1 MVVHVPFR
9 CALAA
14 VVMAFVVSPA
24 GASPALDPTFGEGGR
39 VWITPSQAG
48 SGLTTDAYVVMAF
61 DGSIL
66 TTSDGRLYRYRADG
80 TKDEAFGYGQGGIA
94 NGSLGDGVALGSH
107 GRPFAMPDGSIRIP
121 VIGVPAAGTRRVGVV
136 KLLPDGK
143 RDPAFG
149 TAGVA
154 FAAGAPEARVIRD
167 EYHVAGAA
175 VEPDGRVVVAAFRRD
190 GQVQRLTLAR
200 FTPDGQ
206 PDETFDAGGRRALDQ
221 IVLPGSRTASRQD
234 GEFALLVGYGNGR
247 FGVAKFRPGG
257 EPDAVF
263 GTVKPIPPG
272 PVGLDPWPTGAI
284 AIAADGS
291 LVAAIGLWGSY
302 IGDGGYAEVFA
313 RFGADGRTDESFG
326 SGGSIV
332 LSSFDRSAIY
342 FANDGLAIDA
352 AGGIVVL
359 GGAASVHRLT
369 RSGMPDSRYSN
380 EGVAQIREPY
390 LAFAN
395 AIALA
400 PDGKV
405 LMGADVLQAEL
416 ADPRER
422 RQALYRVRGN
432 WEGRSGDTAVVE
444 YFNSAFG
451 HYFITSQASEQ
462 SLLDAGSDWK
472 RTGRSFRAWSGQ
484 AEDLSA
490 MCRFFS
496 QATFAPK
503 STHFFSP
510 FRAEC
515 DSVRKRPEWWYEG
528 PTFSVRLAEG
538 LAGFRSCPAGNVPLY
553 RMYNNSMGGAPN
565 HRYTTD
571 AAVLDQMI
579 AQGWTME
586 GDGITRVFACVAAQ

>member
-1 MVVHVPFR
+1 MFIHVPFP

-14 VVMAFVVSPA
+14 VVMAFVMSPA
-24 GASPALDPTFGEGGR
+24 CASPALDPTFGEDGR
-39 VWITPSQAG
+39 VWVTPSHAG
-48 SGLTTDAYVVMAF
+48 PGLTADAYVVITY
-61 DGSIL
+61 DGSIV
-66 TTSDGRLYRYRADG
+66 TTGDGRLYRYRADG
-80 TKDEAFGYGQGGIA
+80 TKDEGFGYGQGGIA
-94 NGSLGDGVALGSH
+94 NGDLGDGLALGSH
-107 GRPFAMPDGSIRIP
+107 GRPVAMPDGSIRIP

-167 EYHVAGAA
+167 EYEVAGAA
-175 VEPDGRVVVAAFRRD
+175 VEPDGRVVVAAFRRG
-190 GQVQRLTLAR
+190 GQVERLTLAR

-221 IVLPGSRTASRQD
+221 VLLPGSRMASHRD
-234 GEFALLVGYGNGR
+234 GGFALLVSYGDGR

-257 EPDAVF
+257 EPDAEF
-263 GTVKPIPPG
+263 GTVRPIPPG
-272 PVGLDPWPTGAI
+272 PQGLDAWPTGAL
-284 AIAADGS
+284 AIAAEGS
-291 LVAAIGLWGSY
+291 LVAAIQLWASAM
-302 IGDGGYAEVFA
+302 GDDRYAEVFA

-332 LSSFDRSAIY
+332 RSNFDRSAIY

-352 AGGIVVL
+352 DGGIVVL
-359 GGAASVHRLT
+359 GGNASVHRLT

-380 EGVAQIREPY
+380 DGVAQIREPY
-390 LAFAN
+390 GAFAH

-405 LMGADVLQAEL
+405 VMGADVFQAEP
-416 ADPRER
+416 AAPRER
-422 RQALYRVRGN
+422 RQALYRLRGN
-432 WEGRSGDTAVVE
+432 WEGRSGDTTVVE
-444 YFNSAFG
+444 YFNSSFG

-472 RTGRSFRAWSGQ
+472 RTERTFRAWSTQ
-484 AEDLSA
+484 EEDLRV

-503 STHFFSP
+503 YTHFYSP
-510 FRAEC
+510 YSSEC
-515 DSVRKRPEWWYEG
+515 ESLRDRPEWWYEG
-528 PTFSVRLAEG
+528 PTFSVRLPEG
-538 LAGFRSCPAGNVPLY
+538 LAGSLTCPAGTVPLY
-553 RMYNNSMGGAPN
+553 RMYNNTMGGAPN
-565 HRYTTD
+565 HRYAND
-571 AAVLDQMI
+571 PAVLDQMT
-579 AQGWTME
+579 AQGWSME
-586 GDGITRVFACVAAQ
+586 GDGVTRVFACVASR

>member
-1 MVVHVPFR
+1 MVIHVPFR

-14 VVMAFVVSPA
+14 VVTAFVMSPA
-24 GASPALDPTFGEGGR
+24 CASPALDPTFGEGGR
-39 VWITPSQAG
+39 VWVAPTYVG
-48 SGLTTDAYVVMAF
+48 SLTTDAYVVIRF
-61 DGSIL
+61 DGSIV
-66 TTSDGRLYRYRADG
+66 TTGDGRLYRYRADG
-80 TKDEAFGYGQGGIA
+80 TKDEGFGYGQGGIA
-94 NGSLGDGVALGSH
+94 NGDLGDGLALGSH
-107 GRPFAMPDGSIRIP
+107 GRPVAMPDGSIRIP

-154 FAAGAPEARVIRD
+154 FAAGTPEPGMIRD
-167 EYHVAGAA
+167 EYEVAGAA

-206 PDETFDAGGRRALDQ
+206 PDETFDVGGRRALDQ
-221 IVLPGSRTASRQD
+221 IVLPGSRMASRQD
-234 GEFALLVGYGNGR
+234 GQFALLVSYRDGR

-257 EPDAVF
+257 EPDTVF
-263 GTVKPIPPG
+263 GTVKPIPPN
-272 PVGLDPWPTGAI
+272 PLGLDPWPTGAV

-302 IGDGGYAEVFA
+302 IGDDGYAEVFA

-332 LSSFDRSAIY
+332 LSSVDGGAIG
-342 FANDGLAIDA
+342 FANDGLAIDV

-390 LAFAN
+390 FAFAN

-405 LMGADVLQAEL
+405 VMGADVLQAEL

-432 WEGRSGDTAVVE
+432 WEGRSGDTTVVE

-451 HYFITSQASEQ
+451 HYFITSMADEQ
-462 SLLDAGSDWK
+462 SKLDAGSDWK
-472 RTGRSFRAWSGQ
+472 RTGRSFRAWSSQ

-503 STHFFSP
+503 STHFLSP

-528 PTFSVRLAEG
+528 PTFSVRLPEG
-538 LAGFRSCPAGNVPLY
+538 LAGFRGCPAGNVPLY
-553 RMYNNSMGGAPN
+553 RVYNNTMGGAPN

-586 GDGITRVFACVAAQ
+586 GDGITRVFACVASQ